1 MVTVVKVVYQDG
13 KYLCKVDKIQDAV
26 RPTYEAIFPDY
37 LFMAFVEG
45 DVPEMEAI
53 GTVLMSKKVQIV
65 KEEKNANAEPLQ
77 KTPETVVEKAK
88 PKKVKE

>member
-1 MVTVVKVVYQDG
+1 MVSVVKVVYQDG
-13 KYLCKVDKIQDAV
+13 KYICKVDKIQDAV
-26 RPTYEAIFPDY
+26 KPTYEAIYPDY

-65 KEEKNANAEPLQ
+65 KEEKNANLEPMQ
-77 KTPETVVEKAK
+77 TPKETIVEKAK
-88 PKKVKE
+88 PKKAKE